1 MRVDLKVLTEQWKV
15 DLAGVIGCVVITMVC
30 YGVLVHPIL
39 KERGEYAELQP
50 LVMEKSSAAKQ
61 AQSEVN
67 ALKRELR
74 DVESQ
79 LAGLPLHMEP
89 ASKINS
95 RLAVITELAE
105 QVGIEVH
112 SLLPEPA
119 RPGGRYDIVDINL
132 AGEGDYISV
141 TRFMALIHDQF
152 ADLSVSEFSLK
163 AAGADGDRA
172 SYDIGLAWYTLPSFG
187 LVEEKIK

>member
-1 MRVDLKVLTEQWKV
+1 MKINAKVMTEQWKI
-15 DLAGVIGCVVITMVC
+15 DLAGVVGCIVITIAC
-30 YGVLVHPIL
+30 YGFLVRPVLE
-39 KERGEYAELQP
+39 ERREYAELQP
-50 LVMEKSSAAKQ
+50 LVMEKSAAVKQ
-61 AQSEVN
+61 AQAEVN
-67 ALKRELR
+67 TLKRELR
-74 DVESQ
+74 DIESQ

-105 QVGIEVH
+105 RVGIEVH
-112 SLLPEPA
+112 SLLPEPV
-119 RPGGRYDIVDINL
+119 RPGGRYDVVNINL

-141 TRFMALIHDQF
+141 TRFMALLHDQF

-163 AAGADGDRA
+163 AAGSDGDRA

-187 LVEEKIK
+187 LAEEKK